1 MLQDIRANAQG
12 TVAKVIIGLIVI
24 SFSIFG
30 IESLLFSG
38 GSDGVAEVNG
48 EEITPFALQQ
58 ELSVQQRR
66 LLSILGE
73 NADPML
79 LDQGQLSQ
87 QALETLIQ
95 REIIKQAA
103 RDLGLNSSDEALAD
117 IIGSM
122 EQFQIDGQFSPDMF
136 QGALA
141 SAGFTPALFR
151 ERLSEDV
158 EIGQLRAGIAGS
170 DFATAAELE
179 LASSIA
185 LEGRDVRYISLPL
198 MEFMTEIEVSEE
210 AIETFYNDNPE
221 RFESE
226 EQLVLEYI
234 EITLDRYINEIDEER
249 VREEFELVRDEFEL
263 ATEARVSH
271 ILVEGDDDERAARI
285 ADAQAALSAGMS
297 FADAAAEFSDDIGS
311 SQFEGDLGYTAGDT
325 FPEPMEEAIAMLDVG
340 ERSNPVQTEAGTH
353 LLLVT
358 DRREGSSV
366 SFEEV
371 AAELEDRI
379 ARRDAAAEL
388 LSDVERL
395 RDIAFN
401 AADLDAPAEALELTV
416 QTSEPVSR
424 NQGEGLFSRP
434 ALLQA
439 AFSEDV
445 LEAGHNS
452 EVLELSPEQFV
463 LLRVA
468 ERRPPAQMPLENVAG
483 EIEGLL
489 RERLARE
496 AAAEQARELLAALR
510 EGSTVEEAANAAGL
524 QWQVELGAR
533 RDSATLPPVVRERL
547 FSMATPSEGDAVR
560 EIVSEDSDATYVVE
574 LARVSPGNPD
584 SLPTEERSALRL
596 RIAGETGG
604 TLQQQYERSLRE
616 RAEVV
621 VY

>member
-38 GSDGVAEVNG
+38 GSNGVAEVNG

-58 ELSVQQRR
+58 ELSVQQRQ

-73 NADPML
+73 DADPAL
-79 LDQGQLSQ
+79 LDQAQLSQ
-87 QALETLIQ
+87 RALETLVQ

-103 RDLGLNSSDEALAD
+103 GDMGLNTSDQAIAD

-122 EQFQIDGQFSPDMF
+122 QQFQIDGQFSPDMF
-136 QGALA
+136 QSALA
-141 SAGFTPALFR
+141 GAGFTPTLFR
-151 ERLSEDV
+151 ERLAEDI
-158 EIGQLRAGIAGS
+158 EIGQLRAGLAGS
-170 DFATAAELE
+170 DFSTDAELR

-185 LEGRDVRYISLPL
+185 LEGRDVRYINLPL
-198 MEFMTEIEVSEE
+198 FDFLASVTVSDED
-210 AIETFYNDNPE
+210 IVDFYQANPE
-221 RFESE
+221 QFQSDET
-226 EQLVLEYI
+226 LVLEYL
-234 EITLDRYINEIDEER
+234 ELGLDSYRKEIDEAR

-271 ILVEGDDDERAARI
+271 ILFEGDEDERADRVA
-285 ADAQAALSAGMS
+285 AAQTAISEGMTFAA
-297 FADAAAEFSDDIGS
+297 AAAEFSDDIGS
-311 SQFEGDLGYTAGDT
+311 AQYDGDLGYTAGDT
-325 FPEPMEEAIAMLDVG
+325 FPEEMEEAIELLAVG
-340 ERSNPVQTEAGTH
+340 EQSGPVETEAGTH
-353 LLLVT
+353 LLLLT

-366 SFEEV
+366 SFEDV
-371 AAELEDRI
+371 APELEERI
-379 ARRDAAAEL
+379 QRRDAAADL

-395 RDIAFN
+395 RDLAFN
-401 AADLDAPAEALELTV
+401 AADLGDPAEALNLEIK
-416 QTSEPVSR
+416 QSEPVSR
-424 NQGEGLFSRP
+424 DQADGLFSRP
-434 ALLQA
+434 ALNRA

-452 EVLELSPEQFV
+452 EVIELSPEQFV

-468 ERRPPAQMPLENVAG
+468 ERNPAQLQPLDEVRAS
-483 EIEGLL
+483 IEETL
-489 RERLARE
+489 REQLAKE
-496 AAAEQARELLAALR
+496 AAAAQATQLMAALD
-510 EGSTVEEAANAAGL
+510 EGASVEDAANAAGL

-533 RDSATLPPVVRERL
+533 RNSRTLPAAVRERL
-547 FSMATPSEGDAVR
+547 FSMPAPVEGESIR
-560 EIVSEDSDATYVVE
+560 EIVTTDPTTTYLVE
-574 LARVSPGNPD
+574 LARVSTGDPATLPAPERV
-584 SLPTEERSALRL
+584 SLRE

-604 TLQQQYERSLRE
+604 IVQQQYETSLRE

>member
-12 TVAKVIIGLIVI
+12 TAAKVIIGLIVI

-38 GSDGVAEVNG
+38 GSNGVAEVNG
-48 EEITPFALQQ
+48 EEISPFALQQ

-66 LLSILGE
+66 LLSILGDD
-73 NADPML
+73 ADPAL
-79 LDQGQLSQ
+79 LDQAQLTQ

-103 RDLGLNSSDEALAD
+103 KDMGLNTSDQAIAD
-117 IIGSM
+117 IVGSM
-122 EQFQIDGQFSPDMF
+122 QQFQIDGQFSPDLF

-151 ERLSEDV
+151 ERLAEDI

-170 DFATAAELE
+170 DFSTEAELQ

-198 MEFMTEIEVSEE
+198 LDFIDSVELTDEAVEAFYDENTERFQSEE
-210 AIETFYNDNPE
+210 SVIVEY
-221 RFESE
+221 
-226 EQLVLEYI
+226 LELG
-234 EITLDRYINEIDEER
+234 LDAYRNEVDEER
-249 VREEFELVRDEFEL
+249 LREEFELVRDEFEL

-271 ILVEGDDDERAARI
+271 ILVEGSDDDRATRI
-285 ADAQAALSAGMS
+285 AQARAALSEGMS
-297 FADAAAEFSDDIGS
+297 FADAAAAFSDDIGS
-311 SQFEGDLGYTAGDT
+311 AQDGGDLGYTAGDT
-325 FPEPMEEAIAMLDVG
+325 FPEAMEEAIAALAVG
-340 ERSNPVQTEAGTH
+340 EQSGVVETEAGTH
-353 LLLVT
+353 ILLVT

-366 SFEEV
+366 SFEDV
-371 AAELEDRI
+371 AAELRDRI
-379 ARRDAAAEL
+379 QSRDAAADL
-388 LSDVERL
+388 LVDVERL

-401 AADLDAPAEALELTV
+401 AADLDGPAESLGLEV
-416 QTSEPVSR
+416 QTSEPISR
-424 NQGEGLFSRP
+424 TQREGLFSRP
-434 ALLQA
+434 AVLQA

-452 EVLELSPEQFV
+452 EVIELSPEQFV

-468 ERRPPAQMPLENVAG
+468 ERRPSALKPLTEVRSA
-483 EIEGLL
+483 IEVEL
-489 RERLARE
+489 RERLAKE
-496 AAAEQARELLAALR
+496 AAAAQAMDLMAALND
-510 EGSTVEEAANAAGL
+510 GSTVEDAANAAGL

-533 RDSATLPPVVRERL
+533 RDSRSLPAVVRERL
-547 FSMATPSEGDAVR
+547 FAMSAPAEGGSTR
-560 EIVSEDSDATYVVE
+560 EIVDADPDATYLVE
-574 LARVSPGNPD
+574 LARVSSGNPD
-584 SLPTEERSALRL
+584 DLPTQEREVLRQ

-604 TLQQQYERSLRE
+604 TLQQQFESSLRE
-616 RAEVV
+616 RAEIV

>member
-38 GSDGVAEVNG
+38 GSNGVAEVNG
-48 EEITPFALQQ
+48 EEISPFALQQ
-58 ELSVQQRR
+58 EVSVQQRR
-66 LLSILGE
+66 LLSILGDD
-73 NADPML
+73 ADPAL
-79 LDQGQLSQ
+79 LDQAQLTQ
-87 QALETLIQ
+87 QALETLVD

-103 RDLGLNSSDEALAD
+103 KDMGLSTSDQALAD

-122 EQFQIDGQFSPDMF
+122 QQFQIDGQFSPDLF

-151 ERLSEDV
+151 ERLAEDI

-170 DFATAAELE
+170 DFSTEAEIQ

-198 MEFMTEIEVSEE
+198 LDFIASVELTDEAVEAYYDENTERFQSEE
-210 AIETFYNDNPE
+210 
-221 RFESE
+221 SV
-226 EQLVLEYI
+226 VLEYL
-234 EITLDRYINEIDEER
+234 ELGLDAYRKEVDEER
-249 VREEFELVRDEFEL
+249 LREEFELVRDEFEL

-271 ILVEGDDDERAARI
+271 ILVEGSDDDRAGRI
-285 ADAQAALSAGMS
+285 AQAQTALSEGMS
-297 FADAAAEFSDDIGS
+297 FADAAAAFSDDIGS
-311 SQFEGDLGYTAGDT
+311 AQDGGDLGYTAGDT
-325 FPEPMEEAIAMLDVG
+325 FPEAMEEAIAVLAVG
-340 ERSNPVQTEAGTH
+340 EQSGVVETEAGTH
-353 LLLVT
+353 ILLVT

-366 SFEEV
+366 SFEDV
-371 AAELEDRI
+371 AAELGERI
-379 ARRDAAAEL
+379 QSRDAAADL
-388 LSDVERL
+388 LVDVERL

-401 AADLDAPAEALELTV
+401 AADLDDPAETLNLQV
-416 QTSEPVSR
+416 QTSEPISR
-424 NQGEGLFSRP
+424 SQREGLFSRP
-434 ALLQA
+434 AVLQA

-452 EVLELSPEQFV
+452 EVIELSPEQFV

-468 ERRPPAQMPLENVAG
+468 ERRPSALKPLTEVRSA
-483 EIEGLL
+483 IEVEL
-489 RERLARE
+489 RERLAKQ
-496 AAAEQARELLAALR
+496 AAAAQAMDLLAALD
-510 EGSTVEEAANAAGL
+510 EGSTVEDAANAAGL

-533 RDSATLPPVVRERL
+533 RDSRSLPAAVRERL
-547 FSMATPSEGDAVR
+547 FAMPAPAEGDSTK
-560 EIVSEDSDATYVVE
+560 EIVDEDPDATYLVE
-574 LARVSPGNPD
+574 LARVSSGDPGN
-584 SLPTEERSALRL
+584 LPVQERDLLRQ

-604 TLQQQYERSLRE
+604 TLQQQFENSLRE
-616 RAEVV
+616 RAEIV

>member
-12 TVAKVIIGLIVI
+12 TVAKIIIGLIVI

-58 ELSVQQRR
+58 EVSVQQRR

-73 NADPML
+73 NADPAL
-79 LDQGQLSQ
+79 LDQAQLSQ

-103 RDLGLNSSDEALAD
+103 ADLELTTSDQALAD

-122 EQFQIDGQFSPDMF
+122 GQFQIDGQFSPDMF
-136 QGALA
+136 QSALA

-170 DFATAAELE
+170 DFTTAAELE
-179 LASSIA
+179 LASAIA
-185 LEGRDVRYISLPL
+185 LEGRDVRYVSLPL
-198 MEFMTEIEVSEE
+198 IDFMASVEVSDE
-210 AIETFYNDNPE
+210 AVEAFYNDNPE
-221 RFESE
+221 RFQSE
-226 EQLVLEYI
+226 EQLVLEYV
-234 EITLDRYINEIDEER
+234 EITLDRYIEDIDEER

-271 ILVEGDDDERAARI
+271 ILVEGDDEERAARI
-285 ADAQAALSAGMS
+285 AEAQAALDAGMS
-297 FADAAAEFSDDIGS
+297 FAEAAAEYSDDIGS

-325 FPEPMEEAIAMLDVG
+325 FPEAMEDAVANLAVG
-340 ERSNPVQTEAGTH
+340 ERSAPVETEAGTH

-358 DRREGSSV
+358 DRREGSNV

-371 AAELEDRI
+371 AEELEDRI

-416 QTSEPVSR
+416 QTSDPVTR
-424 NQGEGLFSRP
+424 NQREGLFSRP
-434 ALLQA
+434 VLLQA

-468 ERRPPAQMPLENVAG
+468 ERRPPAQVPLESVAG
-483 EIEGLL
+483 EIEDLL
-489 RERLARE
+489 RDRLARE
-496 AAAEQARELLAALR
+496 AAAAEARELLAALDD
-510 EGSTVEEAANAAGL
+510 GNTVEEAANAAGF

-533 RDSATLPPVVRERL
+533 RDSPTLPPVVRERL
-547 FSMATPSEGDAVR
+547 FSMAAPTDGNAVR
-560 EIVSEDSDATYVVE
+560 EIVSDDPDATYIVE
-574 LARVSPGNPD
+574 LARVNAGDPEDLPAEEQN
-584 SLPTEERSALRL
+584 SLRQ

-616 RAEVV
+616 RVEVI

>member
-38 GSDGVAEVNG
+38 GSNGVAEVNG
-48 EEITPFALQQ
+48 EEISPFALQQ
-58 ELSVQQRR
+58 ELSVQQRQ
-66 LLSILGE
+66 LLSMLGE
-73 NADPML
+73 DADPAL
-79 LDQGQLSQ
+79 LDQALLSQ

-103 RDLGLNSSDEALAD
+103 GDMGLNTSDQALAD

-122 EQFQIDGQFSPDMF
+122 QQFQIDGQFSPDMF
-136 QGALA
+136 QSALA
-141 SAGFTPALFR
+141 SAGFTQALFR
-151 ERLSEDV
+151 ERLSEDI
-158 EIGQLRAGIAGS
+158 EIGQLRAGLAGS
-170 DFATAAELE
+170 DFATDAELE

-185 LEGRDVRYISLPL
+185 MEGRDVRYITMPL
-198 MEFMTEIEVSEE
+198 IDFIASVDVSETDVQ
-210 AIETFYNDNPE
+210 AFYDDNAE
-221 RFESE
+221 RFQSE
-226 EQLVLEYI
+226 ESLVLEYL
-234 EITLDRYINEIDEER
+234 ELTLDRYRKDVDESR

-271 ILVEGDDDERAARI
+271 ILVEGDDDERAERI
-285 ADAQAALSAGMS
+285 AAAQAALSGGMS

-311 SQFEGDLGYTAGDT
+311 SQYEGDLGYTAGDT
-325 FPEPMEEAIAMLDVG
+325 FPEPMEEAIAVLAVG
-340 ERSNPVQTEAGTH
+340 EQSGPVETEAGTH

-358 DRREGSSV
+358 DRRDGSSV

-379 ARRDAAAEL
+379 ANRDASADL

-401 AADLDAPAEALELTV
+401 AADLSDPAEALELTV
-416 QTSEPVSR
+416 ETSEGITR
-424 NQGEGLFSRP
+424 NQREGLFSRP
-434 ALLQA
+434 ALIQA

-452 EVLELSPEQFV
+452 EVIELSPEQFV

-468 ERRPPAQMPLENVAG
+468 ERRPPAQMPLAEVSA
-483 EIEGLL
+483 EIEAQL
-489 RERLARE
+489 RESRAKD
-496 AAAEQARELLAALR
+496 AAAAQASELLAALE
-510 EGSTVEEAANAAGL
+510 EGGSLEDAANAAGF
-524 QWQVELGAR
+524 QWQVELGAK
-533 RDSATLPPVVRERL
+533 RDSRTLPGVVRERV
-547 FSMATPSEGDAVR
+547 FAMAAPEQGSAER
-560 EIVSEDSDATYVVE
+560 EIVSEDPDATYVVE
-574 LARVSPGNPD
+574 LARVSAGNPAD
-584 SLPTEERSALRL
+584 LPLEELRGL
-596 RIAGETGG
+596 RQRIAGETGG
-604 TLQQQYERSLRE
+604 ALQQQYESSLRE